1 VERTDGQP
9 GFTLTLVTGALWSDE
24 PQTDSRRDYLIT
36 DVFTDAPLEGNQL
49 GVFLDA
55 RGMTTDLMQ
64 RTAREL
70 NLSETVFFLPADSS
84 KADSSKA
91 DSSKADSSKA
101 DSSKADSSKADSSKA
116 DSSKAD
122 SADNSKKD
130 DGRADARIRIFTPAS
145 ELPFA
150 GHPTLGAGFVLAERL
165 GKKNITLETGI
176 GTIPLVFHDDG
187 YGQMEQQIPTVEPY
201 ENETELLDALHLKNS
216 ELPVEAY
223 RNGPRHVYVALPD
236 MEAVAGLDPDQT
248 RLKNHAA
255 GINCFAGDGSTW
267 KTRVFVPYLGVN
279 EDPATGSAAGP
290 LGVHLARHGRI
301 GFGQRIE
308 VSQGKEIGRPSTLY
322 VQIDGGNGTIEHV
335 YVGGYAVIVANGK
348 YRLS

>member
-1 VERTDGQP
+1 M
-9 GFTLTLVTGALWSDE
+9 TGALWAED
-24 PQTDSRRDYLIT
+24 PQADSGRDYLIA
-36 DVFTDAPLEGNQL
+36 DVFTGTPLEGNQL

-70 NLSETVFFLPADSS
+70 NLSETVFFLPAD
-84 KADSSKA
+84 
-91 DSSKADSSKA
+91 
-101 DSSKADSSKADSSKA
+101 
-116 DSSKAD
+116 
-122 SADNSKKD
+122 NSNTDVKV
-130 DGRADARIRIFTPAS
+130 RIFTPAT

-165 GKKNITLETGI
+165 GTKDITLETGL
-176 GTIPLVFHDDG
+176 GPIPLVFEQDG
-187 YGQMEQQIPTVEPY
+187 YGQMEQQVPAAEPY
-201 ENETELLDALHLKNS
+201 EETQSLLGALHLEGS

-236 MEAVAGLDPDQT
+236 TEAVAGLKPDLA
-248 RLKNHAA
+248 RLKEHPV
-255 GINCFAGDGSTW
+255 GVNCFAGHGTTW
-267 KTRVFVPYLGVN
+267 KTRVFVPSLGVN

-290 LGVHLARHGRI
+290 LGVHLVRHGLVP
-301 GFGQRIE
+301 FGQRIE

-322 VQIDGGNGTIEHV
+322 IQVDGSKDTIEHV
-335 YVGGYAVIVANGK
+335 YVGGYTVIVAHGQ